1 MIVQVLHPLK
11 HVSDAGEAERL
22 LHVAPGEALHH
33 FDHLR
38 IHQHHHTNQ
47 SNRMQV
53 AQFSGVWGLRAAC
66 NNDQAIRILIKIFI
80 DV

>member
-1 MIVQVLHPLK
+1 MQEKLRDSSMLPQVKLSIILITS
-11 HVSDAGEAERL
+11 VIISIIIL
-22 LHVAPGEALHH
+22 IIIIIIL
-33 FDHLR
+33 
-38 IHQHHHTNQ
+38 TYQ

>member
-1 MIVQVLHPLK
+1 MQEKLRDSSMLPQVMLSIILITS
-11 HVSDAGEAERL
+11 VIISIIIL
-22 LHVAPGEALHH
+22 IIIIIIIL
-33 FDHLR
+33 
-38 IHQHHHTNQ
+38 TYQ